1 MINFSKSSSQRE
13 LTPEEY
19 KQNNSVTMTFSK
31 VISFGVEYVPE
42 CNITKWIS
50 KKTGLQLVHI
60 DHKSSPL
67 IQGYFAL
74 GTECITDSGAPHT
87 LEHLIFMGSQKY
99 PYKGLLDTAG
109 NLCMSST
116 NAWTA
121 TDHTA
126 YSLTTAGWT
135 GFSKLLP
142 VYLDHV
148 LHPTLTDDACT
159 TEVYHIDPDN
169 LTDKGVVYSEMDAIE
184 YQSWFVTN
192 LAMQRLLYPQGSG
205 YRSETGGLTKQLRSL
220 TNEQIIKFHHDLYS
234 SDNLCLIIIGNLP
247 QEELLE
253 IVSKWDAE
261 LPERNP
267 SNRVRPFVDNK
278 FSQIPKCNTE
288 TKQVEVEFPEL
299 DETQG
304 EILMTWIG
312 ESYTNVLDD
321 LAITVLM
328 EYFTE
333 TELAPFVKEIVE
345 IDDPMATSIEFW
357 TDDYIRTMV
366 NVSIHGVPTERLI
379 EARDKLLS
387 ILSTHEID
395 MTRMKQVIDNSKWD
409 YIIRNERAPE
419 NTLVTTCITDFLY
432 GDDEGK
438 SLAAS
443 LENLNDFTKLDQW
456 TQDQW
461 QSLLTRVFVSNKPGI
476 VLGHPSAEM
485 YEKIDE
491 NNKTLIETRKE
502 IFTKEQRA
510 KLTQDLANAKENNNK
525 PIPKELLET
534 FQMKDPAGTVN
545 FTKTESIT
553 PIPNFKLNKDNDDL
567 FTKELTDLKPKD
579 FPLFVHLEH
588 FPASF
593 IEFHCLLNSTIIK
606 DIALLPYYHIFDRL
620 FSMPMKLDNGD
631 IIPYETVVSNL
642 KDETVDSQ
650 ISLGVNGVFP
660 DLIDIRIRCK
670 SDDYCKA
677 VNWIKHVL
685 FDMVFDE
692 NRVSILLENYLNSI
706 VELKREGDVMLAS
719 LTNRQLYNERS
730 VKKSVDPLFV
740 EETLSAILD
749 DIEDGNFAKSVAP
762 KIELMRKELRKHFD
776 KFHLLILGDMKKI
789 KSDIYS
795 AWTPLIEHIKD
806 TKIQSNRIVPSVPK
820 PLSMVSDLCKDL
832 KRKAFIITTPASES
846 SYMNTMT
853 NVEFNMDY
861 NHPDYAAV
869 SLASE
874 YLQCVEGPF
883 WNGIR
888 GAGLAYGANMVKHA
902 EINSWAFSIYR
913 GSDLIKCYEAA
924 KSIVENYAN
933 GVEVIDHQ
941 MIEASISSIIN
952 SVASIQNGYF
962 ATGVSNFVDKFILER
977 GADFSKEY
985 LKRLEQVTP
994 EDLKRVLK
1002 NYLINLFDSGK
1013 SAVFISCHPSK
1024 LDKIQ
1029 EYFES
1034 QGFEIEVEE
1043 LEDDEEEESEEENK
1057 EE

>member
-1 MINFSKSSSQRE
+1 
-13 LTPEEY
+13 
-19 KQNNSVTMTFSK
+19 MTFSK
-31 VISFGVEYVPE
+31 VVSFGVEYVPE

-50 KKTGLQLVHI
+50 NRTGLQLIHI

-126 YSLTTAGWT
+126 YSLTTAGWK
-135 GFSKLLP
+135 GFAKLLP
-142 VYLDHV
+142 VYLDH
-148 LHPTLTDDACT
+148 LLNPTLTDEACT
-159 TEVYHIDPDN
+159 TEVYHIDPEN

-184 YQSWFVTN
+184 SQSWFVTN
-192 LAMQRLLYPQGSG
+192 LAMQRLLYPSGSG
-205 YRSETGGLTKQLRSL
+205 YRSETGGLTKHLRSL
-220 TNEQIIKFHHDLYS
+220 TNEQIIKFHQEAYS
-234 SDNLCLIIIGNLP
+234 SDNLCLIILGNLP
-247 QEELLE
+247 QDELLD
-253 IVSKWDAE
+253 IVTQWDLE

-267 SNRVRPFVDNK
+267 EQRVRPFVDNK
-278 FSQIPKCNTE
+278 FSQIPTNNTE
-288 TKQVEVEFPEL
+288 TKEIAVEFPEL

-312 ESYTNVLDD
+312 EAYTNVIDD
-321 LAITVLM
+321 LAVTILM

-366 NVSIHGVPTERLI
+366 NVSIHGVPTDKLKET
-379 EARDKLLS
+379 RDKLLS
-387 ILSTHEID
+387 ILSTHKID

-409 YIIRNERAPE
+409 YIIRNEKAPE

-432 GDDEGK
+432 GDNEGN
-438 SLAAS
+438 SLIAS

-461 QSLLTRVFVSNKPGI
+461 QSLLSRVFVNNKPGI
-476 VLGHPSAEM
+476 VLGHPSAEL
-485 YEKIDE
+485 YGKIDKDNE
-491 NNKTLIETRKE
+491 TLIKTRKE
-502 IFTKEQRA
+502 TFTKEQRD
-510 KLTQDLANAKENNNK
+510 KLTQDLKSAKEHNNK
-525 PIPKELLET
+525 PVPKELLKMFE
-534 FQMKDPAGTVN
+534 MKDPAGTVN
-545 FTKTESIT
+545 FTKTQSIT
-553 PIPNFKLNKDNDDL
+553 PIPDFNLNKNNNDP
-567 FTKELTDLKPKD
+567 FTKELTELKPKD

-593 IEFHCLLNSTIIK
+593 IEFHCLLNSTIIE
-606 DIALLPYYHIFDRL
+606 DTNLLPYYHIFDRL

-631 IIPYETVVSNL
+631 IIPYETVVSKL

-650 ISLGVNGVFP
+650 ISLGINGVFP

-670 SDDYCKA
+670 SDDYKKA
-677 VNWIKHVL
+677 VMWIKHVL

-719 LTNRQLYNERS
+719 LTNRQLYDERS

-740 EETLSAILD
+740 EDTLSTILD
-749 DIEDGNFAKSVAP
+749 DIEDGKFKELVAP
-762 KIELMRKELRKHFD
+762 KIELMRTALREHFS
-776 KFHLLILGDMKKI
+776 KFHLLILGDMGKI
-789 KSDIYS
+789 KSDLYS
-795 AWTPLIEHIKD
+795 AWMPLIDQIND
-806 TKIQSNRIVPSVPK
+806 TKTHNNLTVPSVPK
-820 PLSMVSDLCKDL
+820 PLTMVSDLCKNL
-832 KRKAFIITTPASES
+832 KHKAFIITTPASES
-846 SYMNTMT
+846 SYMNAMT

-924 KSIVENYAN
+924 KSIVEAYAN

-952 SVASIQNGYF
+952 SVASMQNGYF

-977 GADFSKEY
+977 GADFSKDY
-985 LKRLEQVTP
+985 LKRLEQVTSD
-994 EDLKRVLK
+994 DLRRVLK
-1002 NYLINLFDSGK
+1002 TYLVNIFDSDK
-1013 SAVFISCHPSK
+1013 SAIFISCHPSK

-1029 EYFES
+1029 EYFEN
-1034 QGFEIEVEE
+1034 QGFDIEVEE
-1043 LEDDEEEESEEENK
+1043 LEDTDEEESDSEADEE
-1057 EE
+1057 